1 MRKTRLRWAL
11 LVIGLAVCG
20 AAAFAQ
26 GTAQTTDWGKREFE
40 ANCASCHGEEG
51 KGDGP
56 KSFGLSAPS
65 PDLTKLSARNGG
77 TFPR

>member
-26 GTAQTTDWGKREFE
+26 GTAQTTDWGKRELRPIARVAMVSTAKE
-40 ANCASCHGEEG
+40 MARWANCS
-51 KGDGP
+51 
-56 KSFGLSAPS
+56 SAAHP
-65 PDLTKLSARNGG
+65 T
-77 TFPR
+77 